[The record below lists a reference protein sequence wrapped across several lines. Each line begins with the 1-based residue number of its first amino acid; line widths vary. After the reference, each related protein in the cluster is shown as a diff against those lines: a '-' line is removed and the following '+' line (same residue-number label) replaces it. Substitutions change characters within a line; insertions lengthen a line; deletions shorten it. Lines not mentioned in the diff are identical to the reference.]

1 MGPKPNYGSPS
12 QRQWSLL
19 EQVKQLHREAVTHR
33 KAGRFAEALDLLHE
47 AEKLAP
53 NNTFVLGDL
62 GYIHRKRH
70 EYSLAASYFLRAL
83 KVQPANKFILDG
95 LAITYR
101 EMGDFPQAIHYFK
114 QNLALEPH
122 DKQALDGLAITYREM
137 GAYGQAVESYQKLL
151 ELFPDS
157 VYGLVGLG
165 DVYRAAGQKEEALR
179 WYEKA
184 LEFARQ
190 NRKGAQS
197 LIRAGRVAQDL
208 GQVADAAHYYEV
220 AMEYDKDNRSL
231 KRRVEQLRKEKEA
244 AEEKLRLEQRKG
256 AMSRVALSVIHEI
269 RQPLGAILY
278 KVQFLRRRLERNQ
291 LERPETLAGLSETE
305 QYGKRLDTLLSRF
318 RILAWS
324 KEKIKTEK
332 VDLNAVVS
340 NVLLELAE
348 QLMGNK
354 IKVAQNLAP
363 SRPFI
368 LADKILLEVV
378 LINLLTN
385 AREAMSAKVGLSQI
399 TLTTLV
405 ADEQVSLTVA
415 DTGPGISPEH
425 LPKLFEDE
433 FTTKGNDRGLGLYIS
448 HQIVTE
454 CGGQIA
460 VTSTVGEGTTI
471 HLTFP
476 QVKETAQDTLLAA

>member
-1 MGPKPNYGSPS
+1 
-12 QRQWSLL
+12 
-19 EQVKQLHREAVTHR
+19 
-33 KAGRFAEALDLLHE
+33 
-47 AEKLAP
+47 
-53 NNTFVLGDL
+53 
-62 GYIHRKRH
+62 
-70 EYSLAASYFLRAL
+70 
-83 KVQPANKFILDG
+83 
-95 LAITYR
+95 
-101 EMGDFPQAIHYFK
+101 
-114 QNLALEPH
+114 
-122 DKQALDGLAITYREM
+122 
-137 GAYGQAVESYQKLL
+137 L